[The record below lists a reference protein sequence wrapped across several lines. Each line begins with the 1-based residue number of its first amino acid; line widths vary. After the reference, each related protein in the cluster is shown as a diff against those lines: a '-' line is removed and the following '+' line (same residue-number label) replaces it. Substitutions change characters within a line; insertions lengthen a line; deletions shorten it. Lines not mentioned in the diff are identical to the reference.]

1 LSRWERFKKRFRR
14 TREPE
19 PRTEIAPDALREFV
33 YLDDVSVDSLVASVR
48 GGVLEQITQ
57 TLGAEVQ
64 SELAGTVGASN
75 PVVTAEVRSRL
86 QTTSS
91 RGLET
96 LRRAGIQARFRELH
110 QIVDQRRLLRP
121 SDLAEAPPV
130 IESVSALRE
139 LPTGQGTSA
148 WAIRVDDLHRGGV
161 IEVDVELGTEPLFHL
176 ASAMSQILE
185 LWPENPT
192 LVGLDELNNAGQ
204 IQSMSMMLSR
214 MLGGLVPIRSQ
225 ALDFEAVDLEGET
238 WLVHSAVLA
247 QLPPEQIV
255 SRRPLEVVGVAAEDQ
270 FWKDQRRVLFAGARY
285 RVMARLVIDGVACS
299 WTPVKMVDTFK
310 DLVPGFSEAIEDA
323 TRLGKEQM
331 GRSGPPAL
339 PATPASQIQSAEVN
353 LARRLV
359 ETYGRI
365 LGEQAGLQ
373 VTDGAL
379 EAQGLTDGVTGDLP
393 ALGQARVL
401 LDPVTEYVQGLI
413 DTELDPEVV
422 SNARLE
428 AHRSLVDITPSAAD
442 GSATQPSHLQEREPA
457 LLEVEFVAVYW

>member
-1 LSRWERFKKRFRR
+1 MSRWERLKNRLRR
-14 TREPE
+14 NRAPE
-19 PRTEIAPDALREFV
+19 SRPEAADDELREFV

-64 SELAGTVGASN
+64 SELGGTVGASN

-91 RGLET
+91 KGLET

-121 SDLAEAPPV
+121 SNLAEAPPV

-139 LPTGQGTSA
+139 LSSGQVISA

-192 LVGLDELNNAGQ
+192 VVGLDELANAGQ
-204 IQSMSMMLSR
+204 INGMSMMLSR
-214 MLGGLVPIRSQ
+214 MLGGLVPIRSR
-225 ALDFEAVDLEGET
+225 ALDFEAVELDGET
-238 WLVHSAVLA
+238 WLLHRSVLA
-247 QLPPEQIV
+247 QLPPDQV
-255 SRRPLEVVGVAAEDQ
+255 LSRRPLEVVGVAAEDQ

-285 RVMARLVIDGVACS
+285 RVMARLVIDGVTSS

-310 DLVPGFSEAIEDA
+310 DLVPGFSEAIEQA
-323 TRLGKEQM
+323 TRLGKEQLDHS
-331 GRSGPPAL
+331 RPVAL
-339 PATPASQIQSAEVN
+339 PTAPVLQIESAESN
-353 LARRLV
+353 PARRLV
-359 ETYGRI
+359 ETYGR
-365 LGEQAGLQ
+365 LLADRAGVQ
-373 VTDGAL
+373 VTDRDL
-379 EAQGLTDGVTGDLP
+379 EAQGLTEGVVGDLP
-393 ALGQARVL
+393 ALEQVRSL
-401 LDPVTEYVQGLI
+401 LDPVTQFVQGLV
-413 DTELDPEVV
+413 DADLDPVMV
-422 SNARLE
+422 SNTRLE
-428 AHRSLVDITPSAAD
+428 AHREIAD
-442 GSATQPSHLQEREPA
+442 ATQPTAAESTAQLAQERESEPA